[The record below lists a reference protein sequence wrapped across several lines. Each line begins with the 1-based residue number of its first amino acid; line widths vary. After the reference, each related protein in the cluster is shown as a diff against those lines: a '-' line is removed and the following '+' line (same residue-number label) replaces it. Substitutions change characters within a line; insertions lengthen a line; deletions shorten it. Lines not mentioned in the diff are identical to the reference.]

1 MMSEEIKDPFAE
13 ITDPFA
19 EITDPPKIVINSV
32 TGGDETDVRDLTN
45 CYFQVTQNPGEY
57 HLYNQL
63 NFPIWTAPM
72 YLNSNTRNFR
82 FIYGGFLWT
91 VTSFQLS
98 ASAASGN
105 WHNNHN
111 VPEQDEGHFQA
122 QAGGGFEES
131 ASSATA

>member
-1 MMSEEIKDPFAE
+1 MMSEEIKDPPAE
-13 ITDPFA
+13 ITDS
-19 EITDPPKIVINSV
+19 PKIVINSV
-32 TGGDETDVRDLTN
+32 TGGDETDERDLKN
-45 CYFQVTQNPGEY
+45 CYFQVSPNPGEY

-72 YLNSNTRNFR
+72 YLTSNTRNFR

-98 ASAASGN
+98 ESTASGN

>member
-1 MMSEEIKDPFAE
+1 
-13 ITDPFA
+13 
-19 EITDPPKIVINSV
+19 VGV
-32 TGGDETDVRDLTN
+32 LRN
-45 CYFQVTQNPGEY
+45 CYFQESPFPGEY
-57 HLYNQL
+57 HLYNQHGL
-63 NFPIWTAPM
+63 TIFTAPSI
-72 YLNSNTRNFR
+72 LTSTTRRFR

-105 WHNNHN
+105 WHNDHN

-131 ASSATA
+131 ASYATA